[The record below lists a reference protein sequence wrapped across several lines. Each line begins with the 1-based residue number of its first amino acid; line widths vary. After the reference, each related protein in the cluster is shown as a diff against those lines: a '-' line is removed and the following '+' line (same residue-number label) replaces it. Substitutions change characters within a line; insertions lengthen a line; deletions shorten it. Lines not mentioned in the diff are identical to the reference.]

1 MKTPRK
7 AIPRLLERRLYQ
19 EANNRC
25 PICGSADL
33 STLVIHHIVPHAE
46 RAQHDAD
53 HMIVLCASCHAKADR
68 GEISADTLYAAKPQ
82 PRILK
87 FPGAAPSQ
95 QVIGDNNMVAGRDLN
110 VTIRGGSKRKA
121 AVVLPGTVGT
131 DPRRAGYLKYL
142 AKRYNQFKEWDAGRG
157 GMKHALIYVSYQRE
171 MKYGIDVT
179 PLPLFDTAVE
189 WFQNRI
195 LRTKLGRILRARG
208 QRVFSAFEE
217 FDGLGDLSVPDRL
230 D

>member
-7 AIPRLLERRLYQ
+7 AVPRLLERQLYQ
-19 EANNRC
+19 EVNNRC
-25 PICGSADL
+25 PMCGNEDL
-33 STLVIHHIVPHAE
+33 SSLVIHHIIPHAE
-46 RAQHDAD
+46 RARHNAG

-68 GEISADTLYAAKPQ
+68 GEISADALYSAKQQ

-87 FPGAAPSQ
+87 FPGAMASQ
-95 QVIGDNNMVAGRDLN
+95 QVVGDNNMVAGRDLN
-110 VTIRGGSKRKA
+110 VIIRSRTKRKA
-121 AVVLPGTVGT
+121 AVILPGTVGT

-157 GMKHALIYVSYQRE
+157 GMKHAVIYVSYQRE
-171 MKYGIDVT
+171 MKYGIDAT
-179 PLPLFDTAVE
+179 PLPLFGAAVD

-195 LRTKLGRILRARG
+195 FRTKLGRILRARR

-217 FDGLGDLSVPDRL
+217 FDGLGDLSVPDGF